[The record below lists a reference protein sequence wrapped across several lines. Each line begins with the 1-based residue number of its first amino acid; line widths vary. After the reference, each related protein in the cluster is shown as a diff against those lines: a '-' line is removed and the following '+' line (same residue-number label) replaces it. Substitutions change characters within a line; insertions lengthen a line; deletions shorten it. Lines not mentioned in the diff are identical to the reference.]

1 MAPRVIVVGSG
12 VIGAC
17 IGLRLSQAG
26 ADVTIVE
33 AEAPGA
39 GTSGT
44 SFAWLDASH
53 PSLSGYVELNIAG
66 LDAWRR
72 LGDALGDPWW
82 LSLTGTLTWETGA
95 TAAAALHEDLARL
108 RALGYPAHELS
119 RRQVGELEPDL
130 LVDPGVESV
139 VTYPAEGYLFPRPAI
154 AELLDLGRRFGL
166 KLRTGDA
173 VAGFLDGD
181 RGRIGGVELT
191 SGGRVEADTVV
202 TCVGRWTPELLAT
215 VGVELPF
222 TGPEP
227 APSAAVGLLVL
238 TTPTVARLRRVVFA
252 DGLMMRPDGAGRL
265 LLHGDEQDAE
275 VRADTPVLPP
285 PATADQLV
293 ELACARL
300 RGAELAR
307 VESATI
313 GIRSLPEDRLPIV
326 GPARDGLYV
335 VATHSGMTVA
345 PALGELVAGEIL
357 DERQS
362 DALERFRP
370 ARFERA
376 MT

>member
-1 MAPRVIVVGSG
+1 MAQRVIVVGSG
-12 VIGAC
+12 IIGAC
-17 IGLRLSQAG
+17 IGLRLAQSG
-26 ADVTIVE
+26 ADVTIIE
-33 AEAPGA
+33 GEAPGA

-53 PSLSGYVELNIAG
+53 PSLAGYVELNIDG

-72 LGDALGDPWW
+72 LGDVLGGPGW
-82 LSLTGTLTWETGA
+82 LSLTGTLTWETG
-95 TAAAALHEDLARL
+95 TDAAAALHDDLARL
-108 RALGYPAHELS
+108 RGLGYPAHELS
-119 RRQVGELEPDL
+119 RRQVSELEPDL
-130 LVDPGVESV
+130 IVDPGVDSV
-139 VTYPAEGYLFPRPAI
+139 VTFPAEGYLFARPAI
-154 AELLDLGRRFGL
+154 AELLDLGRRSGL
-166 KLRTGDA
+166 RLRAGDA
-173 VAGFLDGD
+173 VAGFAERGG
-181 RGRIGGVELT
+181 GRIGGVVLR
-191 SGGRVEADTVV
+191 SGERVEADSVI

-215 VGVELPF
+215 AGVELPF
-222 TGPEP
+222 VGPEP
-227 APSAAVGLLVL
+227 TPSPAVGMLVL

-275 VRADTPVLPP
+275 VRADTSVMPP
-285 PATADQLV
+285 PAIAGGLV
-293 ELACARL
+293 GLARARL

-307 VESATI
+307 VESAVI
-313 GIRSLPEDRLPIV
+313 GVRSLPEDRLPIV
-326 GPARDGLYV
+326 GPVRDGLYV

-370 ARFERA
+370 ARFERV

>member
-12 VIGAC
+12 IIGAC
-17 IGLRLSQAG
+17 IGLRLAQSG
-26 ADVTIVE
+26 ADVTIIE
-33 AEAPGA
+33 GEAPGA

-53 PSLSGYVELNIAG
+53 PSLAGYVELNIDG

-72 LGDALGDPWW
+72 LGDVLGGPGW
-82 LSLTGTLTWETGA
+82 LSLTGTLTWEPGTD
-95 TAAAALHEDLARL
+95 AAAALHDDLARL
-108 RALGYPAHELS
+108 RGLGYPAHELS
-119 RRQVGELEPDL
+119 RRQVSELEPDL
-130 LVDPGVESV
+130 IVDPGVDSV
-139 VTYPAEGYLFPRPAI
+139 VTFPAEGYLFARPAI
-154 AELLDLGRRFGL
+154 AELLDLGRRSGL
-166 KLRTGDA
+166 RLRAGDA
-173 VAGFLDGD
+173 VAGFAERGG
-181 RGRIGGVELT
+181 GRIGGVVLK
-191 SGGRVEADTVV
+191 SGERVEADSVI

-215 VGVELPF
+215 AGVELPF
-222 TGPEP
+222 VGPEP
-227 APSAAVGLLVL
+227 TPSPAVGMLVL

-275 VRADTPVLPP
+275 VRADTSVMPP
-285 PATADQLV
+285 PAIAGGLV
-293 ELACARL
+293 GLARARL

-307 VESATI
+307 VESAVI
-313 GIRSLPEDRLPIV
+313 GVRSLPEDRLPIV
-326 GPARDGLYV
+326 GPVRDGLYV

-370 ARFERA
+370 ARFERV

>member
-1 MAPRVIVVGSG
+1 ME
-12 VIGAC
+12 
-17 IGLRLSQAG
+17 LR
-26 ADVTIVE
+26 
-33 AEAPGA
+33 
-39 GTSGT
+39 
-44 SFAWLDASH
+44 
-53 PSLSGYVELNIAG
+53 
-66 LDAWRR
+66 
-72 LGDALGDPWW
+72 
-82 LSLTGTLTWETGA
+82 
-95 TAAAALHEDLARL
+95 
-108 RALGYPAHELS
+108 
-119 RRQVGELEPDL
+119 
-130 LVDPGVESV
+130 
-139 VTYPAEGYLFPRPAI
+139 
-154 AELLDLGRRFGL
+154 
-166 KLRTGDA
+166 
-173 VAGFLDGD
+173 
-181 RGRIGGVELT
+181 
-191 SGGRVEADTVV
+191 
-202 TCVGRWTPELLAT
+202 
-215 VGVELPF
+215 F

-285 PATADQLV
+285 PAIADELV
-293 ELACARL
+293 ELARARL

-307 VESATI
+307 VESAAI

-335 VATHSGMTVA
+335 VATHSGMTLA